1 MPVLTVIG
9 AQWGDEG
16 KGKIVH
22 YLSQGADWVVRYQGG
37 DNAGHTVVIDG
48 QSYALHLAPS
58 GILFSRPRTAIGNG
72 VVVNPA
78 ALQKEVRM
86 LEERGIRVRGRLFV
100 SLQAHVILPYHIA
113 LDRVREGGR
122 GPIGTTLKGIGP
134 CYEDKVARRGVR
146 VADFLEPETFREVV
160 GAALA
165 AHALELGRKEVA
177 RLKRET
183 LAAYPALRRFLEPF
197 CADTGRVISKALAAK
212 RRVLMESAQGA
223 MLDLDH
229 GTYPFVTSSNPIS
242 GGACVG
248 AGLPPTAIDAVLGVA
263 KAYTTRV
270 GLGPFPTEMPEPLP
284 AASGRRAT
292 STGPPRAGRG
302 ASAGWTCP
310 SCAGHPHQRHR
321 PAGLDQARHLE
332 RHGPHP
338 GLHGLSLEG
347 QSPRRVP
354 SLAPGAER
362 GQAGLL
368 RHAGLHRR
376 PQLPPQP
383 LGPARRGAALRAL
396 SGEGAGL
403 SRGHRLGGRQPRA
416 DLPALGRRAL
426 GLGKGWFR
434 HLRPPPSKVSSPIAP
449 DRPFGLQ
456 ARTSRGL
463 SVRSWA
469 TGKAHRGSDIDLAI
483 LPKRTLPPETMSLLR
498 EKIEESDI
506 PYRVEAL
513 DLTQTDSKSRNWSS
527 RKACHGTLEAAARRV
542 SQGAGGSQGARGA
555 QAAIP

>member
-1 MPVLTVIG
+1 M
-9 AQWGDEG
+9 
-16 KGKIVH
+16 
-22 YLSQGADWVVRYQGG
+22 VRYQGG
-37 DNAGHTVVIDG
+37 DNAGHTVVIDK

-229 GTYPFVTSSNPIS
+229 GTYPYVTSSNPIS

-270 GLGPFPTEMPEPLP
+270 GLGPFPTEMPEP
-284 AASGRRAT
+284 G
-292 STGPPRAGRG
+292 AGR
-302 ASAGWTCP
+302 
-310 SCAGHPHQRHR
+310 
-321 PAGLDQARHLE
+321 
-332 RHGPHP
+332 
-338 GLHGLSLEG
+338 
-347 QSPRRVP
+347 
-354 SLAPGAER
+354 
-362 GQAGLL
+362 
-368 RHAGLHRR
+368 
-376 PQLPPQP
+376 
-383 LGPARRGAALRAL
+383 
-396 SGEGAGL
+396 
-403 SRGHRLGGRQPRA
+403 
-416 DLPALGRRAL
+416 
-426 GLGKGWFR
+426 
-434 HLRPPPSKVSSPIAP
+434 
-449 DRPFGLQ
+449 
-456 ARTSRGL
+456 
-463 SVRSWA
+463 
-469 TGKAHRGSDIDLAI
+469 
-483 LPKRTLPPETMSLLR
+483 LR
-498 EKIEESDI
+498 EKGHEYGATTGRPRRIGW
-506 PYRVEAL
+506 L
-513 DLTQTDSKSRNWSS
+513 DLPQLRTAIRISGIGRLALTKLDTLSGTDPIRVCTGYRWKGKLLDEFPASRRVQREAKPVYRDMPGFSGDLSS
-527 RKACHGTLEAAARRV
+527 CRSFTDLPAAARRYV
-542 SQGAGGSQGARGA
+542 RYLERELGCP
-555 QAAIP
+555 AAIVSVGASHEQTFLHSEGGLWG